1 MAPAP
6 GGLRLVLLGP
16 PGVGKGTQA
25 AAIRETARVP
35 HISTGEIFRAAMRD
49 GSALGRRVRAMVER
63 GDLVPDDLVGDL
75 VEERL
80 GRPDGRAG
88 FLLDGFPRTIV
99 QADRLDRIL
108 GAQGVR
114 LDAVVNLS
122 VPEPEI
128 VERLSGRRV
137 CASCGALYHTRSSR
151 PRVEG
156 VCDDCGGALQ
166 ERSDDR
172 PEAVAERLRV
182 YGEQSA
188 PLVARYQKSGL
199 LRTVDGRGRPDE
211 VLARIVA
218 AVPVLGE

>member
-1 MAPAP
+1 
-6 GGLRLVLLGP
+6 
-16 PGVGKGTQA
+16 
-25 AAIRETARVP
+25 
-35 HISTGEIFRAAMRD
+35 
-49 GSALGRRVRAMVER
+49 MVER